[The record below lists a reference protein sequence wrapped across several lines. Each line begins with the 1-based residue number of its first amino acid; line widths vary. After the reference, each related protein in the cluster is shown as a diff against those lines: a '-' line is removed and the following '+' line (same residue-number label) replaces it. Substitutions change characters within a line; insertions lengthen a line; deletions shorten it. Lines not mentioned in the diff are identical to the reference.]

1 MTEITNKNFQILK
14 LGNPILRLTAK
25 ELTREEILSSE
36 IQELIPKMW
45 SVMREAGG
53 IGLAAPQIGI
63 SIQLAVIKLEN
74 DSERYDNLE
83 DSEEFIIFNPKL
95 EVLDEKKQGFWE
107 GCLSVP
113 GLRGYVERPR
123 KLKIKYLDEHAIE
136 RQVIVEDFLATV
148 FQHELDHLFGYLY
161 VDRLDSTKDLV
172 FPMDLSDGNNQ
183 IFLFDRFKPEIIS
196 IVLYSGLSISRN
208 FLSEDKVFFTISSK
222 LKSPLQDP
230 ILICSEG

>member
-1 MTEITNKNFQILK
+1 MTEITNKNLQILK

-45 SVMREAGG
+45 SVMKEAGG

-123 KLKIKYLDEHAIE
+123 KLKINYFNENAVEKE
-136 RQVIVEDFLATV
+136 VIVEDFLATV
-148 FQHELDHLFGYLY
+148 FQHELDHLFG
-161 VDRLDSTKDLV
+161 
-172 FPMDLSDGNNQ
+172 LSL
-183 IFLFDRFKPEIIS
+183 IHIS
-196 IVLYSGLSISRN
+196 EPTRPY
-208 FLSEDKVFFTISSK
+208 
-222 LKSPLQDP
+222 
-230 ILICSEG
+230 

>member
-1 MTEITNKNFQILK
+1 MPVKKNFFMTEITNKSLQILK

-45 SVMREAGG
+45 SVMKEAGG

-95 EVLDEKKQGFWE
+95 EDLDEKKQGFWE

-113 GLRGYVERPR
+113 GLRGDVERPR

-172 FPMDLSDGNNQ
+172 FEEEMVN
-183 IFLFDRFKPEIIS
+183 IA
-196 IVLYSGLSISRN
+196 
-208 FLSEDKVFFTISSK
+208 SEK
-222 LKSPLQDP
+222 LLD
-230 ILICSEG
+230 